1 MIALHRSIIPSAPVI
16 KILGLGGAGGNAL
29 DRLVL
34 DGLEGAAVIALNTDV
49 QSLNG
54 CVAPQK
60 IHLGKSVTRGLG
72 AGGDPEIGYEAAE
85 EAAVEIKAAIDGA
98 DMVFLC
104 VGLGG
109 GTGSGAAP
117 LIAHMAR
124 ETRAMVVA
132 FATMPFS
139 FEGKRRLKQA
149 AESLAQLEEQADLL
163 ICFENDR
170 LGEISSPTAGV
181 QQAFVAADQL
191 LSHAISAIA
200 GIVRR
205 GGIIPTGLDE
215 LAGALRRQHPR
226 CLFGHG
232 ESEGANR
239 AHEALAR
246 ALKSPLMDKGKML
259 AGCESVVIHI
269 AGGPDLTVQ
278 EITTLMDE
286 FNRHIG
292 DETRIDFGIGSDPKL
307 GRRVCVTIISSTAAP
322 LATVAA
328 VPTPPSV
335 SADGFLGVRQ
345 SSGALGPGSEAK
357 SGRGLPHSKAA
368 PAAPAI
374 PEEDFDDDIHSE
386 ETDEPEPVKAAPVKA
401 APAKA
406 APAPVAQTYRK
417 APAEKAAA
425 PAKKEEKAEQMTLE
439 PANRGRF
446 EKSEPTIVDG
456 QDLDVPTFLRKNL
469 KVK

>member
-1 MIALHRSIIPSAPVI
+1 MLTLHRSTHSSAPVI
-16 KILGLGGAGGNAL
+16 KVLGIGGAGGNAL

-34 DGLEGAAVIALNTDV
+34 DGIEGAAFIALNTDV

-85 EAAVEIKAAIDGA
+85 EAAAEIQAAIEGA
-98 DMVFLC
+98 DMIFLC
-104 VGLGG
+104 TGLGG

-124 ETRAMVVA
+124 TAGAMVVA
-132 FATMPFS
+132 FATMPFG
-139 FEGKRRLKQA
+139 FEGKRRRAQA
-149 AESLAQLEEQADLL
+149 AEALAQLEKQADLV

-170 LGEISSPTAGV
+170 LGEAVPHNAGV
-181 QQAFVAADQL
+181 QDAFVAADQL
-191 LSHAISAIA
+191 LSHSIQAIA
-200 GIVRR
+200 ALVRR

-215 LAGALRRQHPR
+215 LASALRRRESR
-226 CLFGHG
+226 CLFGYG
-232 ESEGANR
+232 ESDGANR

-259 AGCESVVIHI
+259 ADCHSVVIHV
-269 AGGPDLTVQ
+269 AGGPDITVQ
-278 EITTLMDE
+278 EITTLMEE
-286 FNRHIG
+286 FNRQIG
-292 DETRIDFGIGSDPKL
+292 DDTRIDFGVGTDAKL
-307 GRRVCVTIISSTAAP
+307 GRRLCVTIISSTGAPAAAAAP
-322 LATVAA
+322 VPVTAPVTRTLPRVTPAPTAPPRAA
-328 VPTPPSV
+328 AAPAPVV
-335 SADGFLGVRQ
+335 READDFEHEQ
-345 SSGALGPGSEAK
+345 DAEPN
-357 SGRGLPHSKAA
+357 PA
-368 PAAPAI
+368 PAAP
-374 PEEDFDDDIHSE
+374 
-386 ETDEPEPVKAAPVKA
+386 V
-401 APAKA
+401 KA

-417 APAEKAAA
+417 APVEKTAA
-425 PAKKEEKAEQMTLE
+425 AKKEEKAEQMTLE

>member
-1 MIALHRSIIPSAPVI
+1 MLTLHRSITPTAPVI
-16 KILGLGGAGGNAL
+16 RILGIGGAGGNAL

-34 DGLEGAAVIALNTDV
+34 DGIEGAALIALNTDV

-60 IHLGKSVTRGLG
+60 IHLGKSATRGLG

-85 EAAVEIKAAIDGA
+85 EAAAEIQAAVEGA

-104 VGLGG
+104 TGLGG

-117 LIAHMAR
+117 LVAHMAR
-124 ETRAMVVA
+124 TAGAMVVA
-132 FATMPFS
+132 FATMPFG
-139 FEGKRRLKQA
+139 FEGKRRRTQA
-149 AESLAQLEEQADLL
+149 SEALVQLEKQADLV

-170 LGEISSPTAGV
+170 LGETVPHNAGV
-181 QQAFVAADQL
+181 QDAFVAADQL
-191 LSHAISAIA
+191 LSHSIQAIA
-200 GIVRR
+200 ALVRR

-215 LAGALRRQHPR
+215 LASALRRQEPR
-226 CLFGHG
+226 CLFGYG
-232 ESEGANR
+232 ESDGANR
-239 AHEALAR
+239 AHEALA
-246 ALKSPLMDKGKML
+246 D
-259 AGCESVVIHI
+259 CHSVVIHV

-278 EITTLMDE
+278 EITTLMEE

-292 DETRIDFGIGSDPKL
+292 DDTRIDFGVGTDAKL
-307 GRRVCVTIISSTAAP
+307 GRRLCVTIISSTGAP
-322 LATVAA
+322 VAT
-328 VPTPPSV
+328 
-335 SADGFLGVRQ
+335 
-345 SSGALGPGSEAK
+345 
-357 SGRGLPHSKAA
+357 AA
-368 PAAPAI
+368 PAPVTAPVARALPRVAPA
-374 PEEDFDDDIHSE
+374 PSAPPRAAAAPAPVVREADDFDHDQDAE
-386 ETDEPEPVKAAPVKA
+386 PNPEPVAPV
-401 APAKA
+401 KA

-417 APAEKAAA
+417 APVEKPAA
-425 PAKKEEKAEQMTLE
+425 AKKEEKAEQMTLE

>member
-1 MIALHRSIIPSAPVI
+1 MLTLHRSITPAAPVI
-16 KILGLGGAGGNAL
+16 KVFGIGGAGGNAL

-34 DGLEGAAVIALNTDV
+34 DGIEGAALIALNTDV

-60 IHLGKSVTRGLG
+60 VHLGRSVTRGLG

-85 EAAVEIKAAIDGA
+85 EAAAEIQAAIEGA
-98 DMVFLC
+98 DMIFLC
-104 VGLGG
+104 SGLGG

-117 LIAHMAR
+117 LVAHMAR
-124 ETRAMVVA
+124 TAGAMVVA

-139 FEGKRRLKQA
+139 FEGKRRRAQA
-149 AESLAQLEEQADLL
+149 SRALAQLEEQADLVV
-163 ICFENDR
+163 CFENDR
-170 LGEISSPTAGV
+170 LGETAAHNAGV
-181 QQAFVAADQL
+181 QDAFVAADRM
-191 LSHAISAIA
+191 LSHSIQAIA
-200 GIVRR
+200 ALVRR

-215 LAGALRRQHPR
+215 LASALRRESPR
-226 CLFGHG
+226 CVFGYG

-259 AGCESVVIHI
+259 ADCRSVVIHI
-269 AGGPDLTVQ
+269 AGGPDVTVQ
-278 EITTLMDE
+278 EITTLMEE

-292 DETRIDFGIGSDPKL
+292 DDTRIDFGVGADAKL
-307 GRRVCVTIISSTAAP
+307 GRRMCVTIISSTGAPEAAAAP
-322 LATVAA
+322 LPVTRA
-328 VPTPPSV
+328 VPRATPAP
-335 SADGFLGVRQ
+335 AAPQ
-345 SSGALGPGSEAK
+345 
-357 SGRGLPHSKAA
+357 RGAA
-368 PAAPAI
+368 PAAPVAH
-374 PEEDFDDDIHSE
+374 EADDFDPGEDV
-386 ETDEPEPVKAAPVKA
+386 EPEPVAPVKA
-401 APAKA
+401 APA
-406 APAPVAQTYRK
+406 PAAQTYRK
-417 APAEKAAA
+417 TPLEKTAA
-425 PAKKEEKAEQMTLE
+425 AKKEEKAEQMTLE

>member
-1 MIALHRSIIPSAPVI
+1 MIALHRSITPATPVI
-16 KILGLGGAGGNAL
+16 KILGLGGAGGNTL
-29 DRLVL
+29 DRLVI
-34 DGLEGAAVIALNTDV
+34 DGIEGASIIALNTDV

-85 EAAVEIKAAIDGA
+85 EAATDIKAAVDGA

-124 ETRAMVVA
+124 GAGAMVVA

-139 FEGKRRLKQA
+139 FEGKRRRTQA
-149 AESLAQLEEQADLL
+149 AESLAQLEEQADLV

-170 LGEISSPTAGV
+170 MGEAIAPTAGV
-181 QQAFVAADQL
+181 QQAFVAADHI
-191 LSHAISAIA
+191 LSQSIHAIAA
-200 GIVRR
+200 VVRR

-215 LAGALRRQHPR
+215 LAAALRRQHPR
-226 CLFGHG
+226 CIFGHG

-239 AHEALAR
+239 AHEALTR

-259 AGCESVVIHI
+259 ADCRSVVVHI
-269 AGGPDLTVQ
+269 AGGTDITIQ
-278 EITTLMDE
+278 EITTLMEE
-286 FNRHIG
+286 FNRHVG
-292 DETRIDFGIGSDPKL
+292 EDTRIDFGLGTDAKL
-307 GRRVCVTIISSTAAP
+307 GRRLCVTIISSTGAP
-322 LATVAA
+322 LPAATPLARPSVSRTPAPVEQVRAA
-328 VPTPPSV
+328 VPVAAELLEEDFEEDIHPAPAAREPEPAAPVKTT
-335 SADGFLGVRQ
+335 
-345 SSGALGPGSEAK
+345 
-357 SGRGLPHSKAA
+357 AA
-368 PAAPAI
+368 PAAYN
-374 PEEDFDDDIHSE
+374 
-386 ETDEPEPVKAAPVKA
+386 TRKTPV
-401 APAKA
+401 
-406 APAPVAQTYRK
+406 
-417 APAEKAAA
+417 EKVTAT
-425 PAKKEEKAEQMTLE
+425 AKKEEKAEQMTLE

-469 KVK
+469 KLK

>member
-1 MIALHRSIIPSAPVI
+1 MIALHRSITPAAPVI
-16 KILGLGGAGGNAL
+16 RILGIGGAGGNAL

-34 DGLEGAAVIALNTDV
+34 DGIEGAGVIALNTDV

-60 IHLGKSVTRGLG
+60 IHLGKTVTRGLG

-85 EAAVEIKAAIDGA
+85 EAGVEIKEAIEGA
-98 DMVFLC
+98 DMIFLC

-124 ETRAMVVA
+124 TSGAMVVA

-139 FEGKRRLKQA
+139 FEGKRRRKQA
-149 AESLAQLEEQADLL
+149 DDALAQLEQQADLVV
-163 ICFENDR
+163 CFENDR
-170 LGEISSPTAGV
+170 LGETTSHKAGV
-181 QQAFVAADQL
+181 QDAFVAADQI
-191 LSHAISAIA
+191 LSHSISAIA
-200 GIVRR
+200 AIIRR

-215 LAGALRRQHPR
+215 LASAFRRQHPR
-226 CLFGHG
+226 CLFGYG
-232 ESEGANR
+232 ESDGANR
-239 AHEALAR
+239 AHDALAR

-259 AGCESVVIHI
+259 ADCQSVVIHI

-278 EITTLMDE
+278 EITTLMEE
-286 FNRHIG
+286 FHKHIG
-292 DETRIDFGIGSDPKL
+292 DDTRIDFGVGTDAKL
-307 GRRVCVTIISSTAAP
+307 GRRLCVTIISSTGAP
-322 LATVAA
+322 
-328 VPTPPSV
+328 VP
-335 SADGFLGVRQ
+335 A
-345 SSGALGPGSEAK
+345 
-357 SGRGLPHSKAA
+357 AA
-368 PAAPAI
+368 PAPAPVARTLPRPAPAPAPAQPPRAAAAPI
-374 PEEDFDDDIHSE
+374 AHEAPLFDPEDDI
-386 ETDEPEPVKAAPVKA
+386 EPEPEPEPAAPVKA
-401 APAKA
+401 APA
-406 APAPVAQTYRK
+406 PAHAAQTYRK
-417 APAEKAAA
+417 PATEKTAAA
-425 PAKKEEKAEQMTLE
+425 AKKEEKAEQLTLE

>member
-1 MIALHRSIIPSAPVI
+1 MIALHRSITPAAPVI
-16 KILGLGGAGGNAL
+16 KVLGIGGAGGNAL
-29 DRLVL
+29 DRLVI
-34 DGLEGAAVIALNTDV
+34 DGIEGAAVIALNTDV

-85 EAAVEIKAAIDGA
+85 EAAVEIKAAMDGA
-98 DMVFLC
+98 DMIFLC

-109 GTGSGAAP
+109 GTGSGSAP

-124 ETRAMVVA
+124 SAGAMVVA
-132 FATMPFS
+132 FATMPFT
-139 FEGKRRLKQA
+139 FEGKRRRKQA
-149 AESLAQLEEQADLL
+149 AESLAQLEEQADLV

-170 LGEISSPTAGV
+170 LGETASHTAGV
-181 QQAFVAADQL
+181 QEAFVAADQV
-191 LSHAISAIA
+191 LSHSISAIA
-200 GIVRR
+200 AIIRR

-215 LAGALRRQHPR
+215 LASALRRQHPR
-226 CLFGHG
+226 CLFGYG
-232 ESEGANR
+232 ESESANR
-239 AHEALAR
+239 AHEALTR

-259 AGCESVVIHI
+259 ADCQSVVIHI

-278 EITTLMDE
+278 EITTLMEE
-286 FNRHIG
+286 FNRHVG
-292 DETRIDFGIGSDPKL
+292 DDTRIDFGVGTDAKL
-307 GRRVCVTIISSTAAP
+307 GRRLCVTIISSTGAPVAAAAP
-322 LATVAA
+322 VTRPAPSRAPAPAEATRA
-328 VPTPPSV
+328 
-335 SADGFLGVRQ
+335 
-345 SSGALGPGSEAK
+345 
-357 SGRGLPHSKAA
+357 AA
-368 PAAPAI
+368 PVAPEI
-374 PEEDFDDDIHSE
+374 PGEDFADDIHS
-386 ETDEPEPVKAAPVKA
+386 DASDAEPEPVAPVKA

-406 APAPVAQTYRK
+406 APAPAAQTYRK
-417 APAEKAAA
+417 APVEKTAA
-425 PAKKEEKAEQMTLE
+425 AKKEEKAEQMTLE

>member
-1 MIALHRSIIPSAPVI
+1 MIALHRSITPAAPVI

-34 DGLEGAAVIALNTDV
+34 DGIEGAAVIALNTDV

-60 IHLGKSVTRGLG
+60 IHLGKTVTRGLG

-85 EAAVEIKAAIDGA
+85 EAATEIKAAIDGA

-124 ETRAMVVA
+124 GVGAMVVA

-139 FEGKRRLKQA
+139 FEGKRRRTQA
-149 AESLAQLEEQADLL
+149 AESLAQLEEQADLV

-170 LGEISSPTAGV
+170 LGEIASPTAGV
-181 QQAFVAADQL
+181 QEAFVAADQM
-191 LSHAISAIA
+191 LSHSIAAIA
-200 GIVRR
+200 AVVRR

-215 LAGALRRQHPR
+215 LAAALRRQHPR
-226 CLFGHG
+226 CLFAHG

-246 ALKSPLMDKGKML
+246 ALKSPLMDKGRML
-259 AGCESVVIHI
+259 ADCQSVVIHI
-269 AGGPDLTVQ
+269 AGGTDVTIQ
-278 EITTLMDE
+278 EITTLMEE

-292 DETRIDFGIGSDPKL
+292 DDTRIDFGIGTDAKL
-307 GRRVCVTIISSTAAP
+307 GRRLCVTIISSTGAPVPAAAP
-322 LATVAA
+322 VTR
-328 VPTPPSV
+328 P
-335 SADGFLGVRQ
+335 
-345 SSGALGPGSEAK
+345 
-357 SGRGLPHSKAA
+357 LPARAPAPAEPARAAA
-368 PAAPAI
+368 PEI
-374 PEEDFDDDIHSE
+374 PEEEFDDDIHSE
-386 ETDEPEPVKAAPVKA
+386 ADEPEPEPVAPVKA
-401 APAKA
+401 TPAKT

-417 APAEKAAA
+417 APLEKFTA

-469 KVK
+469 KLK

>member
-1 MIALHRSIIPSAPVI
+1 MIALHRSITPSAPVI

-34 DGLEGAAVIALNTDV
+34 DGIEGAAVIALNTDV

-85 EAAVEIKAAIDGA
+85 EAAVDIKAAIDGA

-124 ETRAMVVA
+124 SAGAMTVA
-132 FATMPFS
+132 FATMPFT
-139 FEGKRRLKQA
+139 FEGKRRCRQA
-149 AESLAQLEEQADLL
+149 AESLAQLEAQADLV
-163 ICFENDR
+163 ICFDNDR

-200 GIVRR
+200 SIVRR

-269 AGGPDLTVQ
+269 AGGPDLTIQ

-292 DETRIDFGIGSDPKL
+292 DETRIDFGIGTDPKL

-322 LATVAA
+322 VATAA
-328 VPTPPSV
+328 PVTRPLPARAP
-335 SADGFLGVRQ
+335 APAEPVR
-345 SSGALGPGSEAK
+345 A
-357 SGRGLPHSKAA
+357 AA

-386 ETDEPEPVKAAPVKA
+386 EGTEPEPEPVAPVKA

-417 APAEKAAA
+417 APAEKATA

>member
-1 MIALHRSIIPSAPVI
+1 MIALHRSITPAAPVI
-16 KILGLGGAGGNAL
+16 KVLGIGGAGGNAL
-29 DRLVL
+29 DRLVI
-34 DGLEGAAVIALNTDV
+34 DGIEGATVIALNTDV

-60 IHLGKSVTRGLG
+60 IHLGKSATRGLG

-85 EAAVEIKAAIDGA
+85 EAATEIHAAIDGA
-98 DMVFLC
+98 DMIFLC

-124 ETRAMVVA
+124 GAGAMVVA

-139 FEGKRRLKQA
+139 FEGKRRRKQA
-149 AESLAQLEEQADLL
+149 AESLAQLEQQADLV

-170 LGEISSPTAGV
+170 LGETASHSAGV
-181 QQAFVAADQL
+181 QEAFVAADQV
-191 LSHAISAIA
+191 LSHSISAIA
-200 GIVRR
+200 AIIRR

-215 LAGALRRQHPR
+215 LASALRRAHPR
-226 CLFGHG
+226 CLFGYG
-232 ESEGANR
+232 ESESANR
-239 AHEALAR
+239 AHEALTR

-259 AGCESVVIHI
+259 ADCQSVVIHI

-278 EITTLMDE
+278 EITTLMQE

-292 DETRIDFGIGSDPKL
+292 DDTRIDFGVGTDAKL
-307 GRRVCVTIISSTAAP
+307 GRRLCVTIISSTAAP
-322 LATVAA
+322 VAA
-328 VPTPPSV
+328 TPSSPSV
-335 SADGFLGVRQ
+335 
-345 SSGALGPGSEAK
+345 
-357 SGRGLPHSKAA
+357 
-368 PAAPAI
+368 PAAPSPRAAPGDGASPQRTAARVPQPRVPAPVAHEHSAFD
-374 PEEDFDDDIHSE
+374 PEQDIE
-386 ETDEPEPVKAAPVKA
+386 PEPEPVTPIAPVKA
-401 APAKA
+401 APA
-406 APAPVAQTYRK
+406 PAAQTYRK
-417 APAEKAAA
+417 TQVEKTAAT
-425 PAKKEEKAEQMTLE
+425 KKEEKAEQMTLE

>member
-1 MIALHRSIIPSAPVI
+1 MIALHRSITPSAPVI
-16 KILGLGGAGGNAL
+16 KVLGIGGAGGNAL
-29 DRLVL
+29 DRLVI
-34 DGLEGAAVIALNTDV
+34 DGIEGAAVIALNTDV

-85 EAAVEIKAAIDGA
+85 EAAAEIKSAIDGA
-98 DMVFLC
+98 DMIFLC

-124 ETRAMVVA
+124 GAGAMVVA
-132 FATMPFS
+132 FATMPFT
-139 FEGKRRLKQA
+139 FEGKRRRKQA
-149 AESLAQLEEQADLL
+149 AESLAQLEEQADLV

-170 LGEISSPTAGV
+170 LGETASHTAGV
-181 QQAFVAADQL
+181 QEAFVAADQV
-191 LSHAISAIA
+191 LSHSISAIA
-200 GIVRR
+200 AIIRR

-215 LAGALRRQHPR
+215 LASALRRAHPR
-226 CLFGHG
+226 CLFGYG
-232 ESEGANR
+232 ESESANR
-239 AHEALAR
+239 AHEALTR
-246 ALKSPLMDKGKML
+246 ALKSPLMDKGRML
-259 AGCESVVIHI
+259 ADCQSVVIHI

-278 EITTLMDE
+278 EITTLMEE

-292 DETRIDFGIGSDPKL
+292 EDTRIDFGVGTDAKL
-307 GRRVCVTIISSTAAP
+307 GRRLCVTIISSTGAPAPAAAAAP
-322 LATVAA
+322 VEREGGAR
-328 VPTPPSV
+328 PP
-335 SADGFLGVRQ
+335 
-345 SSGALGPGSEAK
+345 GALRGGE
-357 SGRGLPHSKAA
+357 GRNVRGAPVPPASAA
-368 PAAPAI
+368 PAPVAHEAD
-374 PEEDFDDDIHSE
+374 DFDPDEDI
-386 ETDEPEPVKAAPVKA
+386 EPEPF

-406 APAPVAQTYRK
+406 APAPAAQTYRK
-417 APAEKAAA
+417 APVEKTAA
-425 PAKKEEKAEQMTLE
+425 AKKEEKAEQLTLE

>member
-1 MIALHRSIIPSAPVI
+1 MIALHRSITPAAPVI
-16 KILGLGGAGGNAL
+16 RILGIGGAGGNAL

-34 DGLEGAAVIALNTDV
+34 DGIEGATVIAVNTDV

-98 DMVFLC
+98 DMIFLC

-124 ETRAMVVA
+124 GASAMVVA
-132 FATMPFS
+132 FATMPFT
-139 FEGKRRLKQA
+139 FEGKRRRTQA
-149 AESLAQLEEQADLL
+149 VEALAQLEQQADLV

-170 LGEISSPTAGV
+170 LGETAPHNAGV
-181 QQAFVAADQL
+181 QAAFVAADL
-191 LSHAISAIA
+191 VLSHSISAIA
-200 GIVRR
+200 AIIRR

-215 LAGALRRQHPR
+215 LASALRRAHPR
-226 CLFGHG
+226 CLFGYG

-239 AHEALAR
+239 AHEALTR

-259 AGCESVVIHI
+259 ADCQSVVIHI
-269 AGGPDLTVQ
+269 AGGADVTVQ
-278 EITTLMDE
+278 EITTLMEE
-286 FNRHIG
+286 FNRHIA
-292 DETRIDFGIGSDPKL
+292 DDTRIDFGVGTDAKL
-307 GRRVCVTIISSTAAP
+307 GRRLCVTIISSTGAP
-322 LATVAA
+322 VAA
-328 VPTPPSV
+328 TPSSPSGSAVPPPRAARGDEASPQRTAARAPQPRAPAPAAQK
-335 SADGFLGVRQ
+335 ADAFDLDEDIQ
-345 SSGALGPGSEAK
+345 PD
-357 SGRGLPHSKAA
+357 PHPA
-368 PAAPAI
+368 PAAP
-374 PEEDFDDDIHSE
+374 
-386 ETDEPEPVKAAPVKA
+386 VKT
-401 APAKA
+401 

-417 APAEKAAA
+417 APVEKTAA
-425 PAKKEEKAEQMTLE
+425 AKKEEKAEQMTLE

-469 KVK
+469 KLK

>member
-1 MIALHRSIIPSAPVI
+1 MLSLHRSISPSAPVI
-16 KILGLGGAGGNAL
+16 KVLGIGGAGGNAL
-29 DRLVL
+29 DRLVI
-34 DGLEGAAVIALNTDV
+34 DGIEGATVIALNTDV

-60 IHLGKSVTRGLG
+60 IHLGKTVTRGLG

-98 DMVFLC
+98 DMIFLC
-104 VGLGG
+104 TGLGG

-124 ETRAMVVA
+124 SAGAMVVA

-139 FEGKRRLKQA
+139 FEGKRRRTQA
-149 AESLAQLEEQADLL
+149 AEALAQLEQQADLVL
-163 ICFENDR
+163 CFENDR
-170 LGEISSPTAGV
+170 LGETAPHNAGV
-181 QQAFVAADQL
+181 QEAFVAADQI
-191 LSHAISAIA
+191 LSHSISAIA
-200 GIVRR
+200 AIIRR

-215 LAGALRRQHPR
+215 LASALRRAHPR
-226 CLFGHG
+226 CLFGYG

-259 AGCESVVIHI
+259 ADCQSVVIHI
-269 AGGPDLTVQ
+269 AGGADVTVQ
-278 EITTLMDE
+278 EITTLMEE

-292 DETRIDFGIGSDPKL
+292 DDTRIDFGVGTDANL
-307 GRRVCVTIISSTAAP
+307 GRRLCVTIIGSTGAP
-322 LATVAA
+322 VPTAVAA
-328 VPTPPSV
+328 TPSSPSV
-335 SADGFLGVRQ
+335 SAAPSPR
-345 SSGALGPGSEAK
+345 AAPGDEA
-357 SGRGLPHSKAA
+357 SPQRTAARAPQPRAPA
-368 PAAPAI
+368 PAAHEAD
-374 PEEDFDDDIHSE
+374 DFDPDEDI
-386 ETDEPEPVKAAPVKA
+386 EPEPVLAAPVKA
-401 APAKA
+401 APAH
-406 APAPVAQTYRK
+406 VAQTYRK

-425 PAKKEEKAEQMTLE
+425 AKKEEKAEQMTLE